1 MDQIIIELIAFSLY
15 TLLFFA
21 SLILLVKSL
30 VRNKKLSAELAL
42 LNIERVAFASHI
54 DQLET
59 AKESGSVEGTQG
71 FLRFISESRDWAFE
85 YIEDV
90 QQALYAYDIALSLN
104 DAEILNEAYKK
115 LISFLPDDNLDS
127 A

>member
-15 TLLFFA
+15 TLLFFT
-21 SLILLVKSL
+21 SLILLVKLL
-30 VRNKKLSAELAL
+30 VKNKKLSAELAL

-54 DQLET
+54 DQLEA

>member
-1 MDQIIIELIAFSLY
+1 MNQTIIEIIAFSIY
-15 TLLFFA
+15 TLLFFT

-30 VRNKKLSAELAL
+30 VRNKKLSAEVAL
-42 LNIERVAFASHI
+42 LNLERVAFTSHI

-85 YIEDV
+85 YIENV
-90 QQALYAYDIALSLN
+90 QEAIGEYDEALSTN
-104 DAEILNEAYKK
+104 DAAKISAAYNKMINMLPKENEDAV
-115 LISFLPDDNLDS
+115 
-127 A
+127 

>member
-1 MDQIIIELIAFSLY
+1 MDQIIIELIAFGLY

-30 VRNKKLSAELAL
+30 VKNKKLSAEIAL
-42 LNIERVAFASHI
+42 LNVERVAFASHI

-85 YIEDV
+85 YIENV
-90 QQALYAYDIALSLN
+90 QEAISEYDEALSTQ
-104 DAEILNEAYKK
+104 DAAKINAAYKK
-115 LISFLPDDNLDS
+115 MINMLPKENED
-127 A
+127 AI

>member
-1 MDQIIIELIAFSLY
+1 MNQTIIEIIAFSIY
-15 TLLFFA
+15 TFLFFT

-30 VRNKKLSAELAL
+30 VRNKKLSAEVAL
-42 LNIERVAFASHI
+42 LNLERVAFTSHI

-85 YIEDV
+85 YIENV
-90 QQALYAYDIALSLN
+90 QEAIGEYDEALSTN
-104 DAEILNEAYKK
+104 DAAKISAAYNKM
-115 LISFLPDDNLDS
+115 INMLPKENKD
-127 A
+127 AV